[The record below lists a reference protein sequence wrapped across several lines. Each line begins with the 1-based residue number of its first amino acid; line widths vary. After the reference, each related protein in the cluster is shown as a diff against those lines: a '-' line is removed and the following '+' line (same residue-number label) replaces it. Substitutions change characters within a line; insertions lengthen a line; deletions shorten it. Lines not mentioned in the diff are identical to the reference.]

1 MLLTLLKIL
10 CAFVHDHQQIPIVKQ
25 KHKSEMT
32 IEKQARPNY
41 VDLR

>member
-1 MLLTLLKIL
+1 M
-10 CAFVHDHQQIPIVKQ
+10 QIKQ

-32 IEKQARPNY
+32 IEKQAWTNPVMNKS